1 MRGHLDG
8 GGVRRLNRH
17 YQSSDG
23 GYKPSPWIFSLPVS
37 DTYVSVRTHSGLY
50 SKGIFQPG
58 KYSVLYIWQWGVNKR
73 FKIDGDLHFIIP
85 AGVNI
90 IPYTDVDPYA
100 IVKSGI
106 NLETAHP
113 VGDSVMKNPGGGTY
127 DLIAEN
133 EKSVVGTVTYTKDGN
148 MYSFKADYSDKDFN
162 TTKVMLNLGFRIEV
176 TEKCSIEDFKLGYR
190 KVE

>member
-1 MRGHLDG
+1 MRGHFDG

-23 GYKPSPWIFSLPVS
+23 GYKPSPWIFSLPDS
-37 DTYVSVRTHSGLY
+37 DTYTLIRTHSGLY

-58 KYSVLYIWQWGVNKR
+58 KYTVLYTWQWGSNKR

-85 AGVNI
+85 TGVNI

-106 NLETAHP
+106 DLETGHP
-113 VGDSVMKNPGGGTY
+113 VADSIMENPNGGRY
-127 DLIAEN
+127 DLTAED
-133 EKSVVGTVTYTKDGN
+133 VVGSINFIKDGN
-148 MYSFKADYSDKDFN
+148 MYSFKADYTDKRYD
-162 TTKVMLNLGFRIEV
+162 TTKILLNLGFRIEV
-176 TEKCSIEDFKLGYR
+176 LNKCSIEDFKIGYR